1 MFLPVIS
8 NEQNNIIEKLKNN
21 NVVVESVAGSGKT
34 TTSLYIAKYFSNNK
48 ILLLTY
54 NAKLKLETREK
65 IKNLEIKNMEIHSYH
80 SFCVKNYDKKCFTD
94 SNIIA
99 LLSNN
104 APEYLH
110 YLQLFVKIYVSL
122 FLIYRFNFF
131 RKITFNQ
138 FDSKIAFTSGL
149 FLFSSIIFDIL

>member
-1 MFLPVIS
+1 MKNIKENITKFQNQLFDIISVI
-8 NEQNNIIEKLKNN
+8 IWIL
-21 NVVVESVAGSGKT
+21 
-34 TTSLYIAKYFSNNK
+34 YFSVS
-48 ILLLTY
+48 IG
-54 NAKLKLETREK
+54 
-65 IKNLEIKNMEIHSYH
+65 
-80 SFCVKNYDKKCFTD
+80 
-94 SNIIA
+94 